1 MVRLVRSGL
10 KSNRTFD
17 SYAQTHALGGAGLRI
32 PSTYC
37 AHCGVVGREIADGYL
52 KQQAY
57 PFKKPKK
64 KSALQATHALQAPV
78 AAGQPAAVQNPAEQ
92 AD

>member
-1 MVRLVRSGL
+1 
-10 KSNRTFD
+10 
-17 SYAQTHALGGAGLRI
+17 
-32 PSTYC
+32 
-37 AHCGVVGREIADGYL
+37 VGSEIADGYL